1 MLLLTFFCP
10 HSNPVQALMM
20 KPKTKNQVVP
30 ILTNTSLMIL
40 RLIGKYFHLMQML
53 EPIASDVFSS
63 MTQLLDFYVLTIYK
77 HFTRDLVRFSAFH
90 YLSTT

>member
-1 MLLLTFFCP
+1 
-10 HSNPVQALMM
+10 MM

-77 HFTRDLVRFSAFH
+77 NFTRDLVRFSAFH